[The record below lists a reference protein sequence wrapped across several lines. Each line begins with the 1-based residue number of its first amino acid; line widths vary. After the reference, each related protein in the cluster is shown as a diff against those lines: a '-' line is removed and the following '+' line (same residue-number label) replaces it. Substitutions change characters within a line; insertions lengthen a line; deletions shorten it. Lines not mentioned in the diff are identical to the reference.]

1 MTVIVHRI
9 DENNPGDYWS
19 SPSHYFPLKVSQT
32 VDIGVINDFKSNEP
46 IIFGGG
52 GLLGRITWDNNVSNL
67 VNNNKVILWGA
78 GQNYYGQ
85 KKKGDLI
92 GVSVESKLPD
102 YIDKF
107 HSVGLRDYNLGYNW
121 VPCASCMHPALNAA
135 RKIKTTN
142 KILGI
147 QHNKIKIKSPFFQSI
162 SHAIKPN
169 ELQDFL
175 CYIAS
180 FECIV
185 TNTYH
190 GAYWSLLLGKKVVV
204 QPWSSKFNNL
214 KWNFEITSK
223 EGPMH
228 KSIVDIA
235 ESVNQNNQTALEEA
249 RQANNNFFTS
259 LDL

>member
-1 MTVIVHRI
+1 MAVIIHRI
-9 DENNPGDYWS
+9 DKTNPGDYWS
-19 SPSHYFPLKVSQT
+19 NPAHYFPIKVSSNI
-32 VDIGVINDFKSNEP
+32 DIGSIKDYKTSEP

-52 GLLGRITWDNNVSNL
+52 GLLGRITWDTNISHL
-67 VNNNKVILWGA
+67 VENNKVILWGA

-85 KKKGDLI
+85 KKKGDLV
-92 GVSVESKLPD
+92 GVPVESRLPD
-102 YIDKF
+102 YISQFTKI
-107 HSVGLRDYNLGYNW
+107 GIRDYGLGYDW
-121 VPCASCMHPALNAA
+121 VPCASCMHPALNVA
-135 RKIKTTN
+135 KKVKTTN

-147 QHNKIKIKSPFFQSI
+147 QHNKIKIKSPHFRSI
-162 SHAIKPN
+162 SHAIEADKL
-169 ELQDFL
+169 EDFL

-214 KWNFEITSK
+214 KWNFAITDK
-223 EGPMH
+223 HGPMQ

-235 ESVNQNNQTALEEA
+235 DAITQNNQTALEES
-249 RQANNNFFTS
+249 RIANNDFFS
-259 LDL
+259 SIDL